1 MWYKNAIIYL
11 LPDGWQL
18 EAGFAEKLEQAAF
31 TPCMGL
37 DWFSEGFAAPAPF
50 SPELVFPADHTQR
63 IALRRQERVL
73 PTRKTAP
80 CSKTYLLG
88 WTRTRRRY

>member
-37 DWFSEGFAAPAPF
+37 D
-50 SPELVFPADHTQR
+50 
-63 IALRRQERVL
+63 VL
-73 PTRKTAP
+73 IPD
-80 CSKTYLLG
+80 LMGLF
-88 WTRTRRRY
+88 

>member
-37 DWFSEGFAAPAPF
+37 EPNSTSKSTNWKNYD
-50 SPELVFPADHTQR
+50 TT
-63 IALRRQERVL
+63 IRQH
-73 PTRKTAP
+73 
-80 CSKTYLLG
+80 
-88 WTRTRRRY
+88 

>member
-37 DWFSEGFAAPAPF
+37 DWFSEGFAAPMPFAPD
-50 SPELVFPADHTQR
+50 LVFAAGRSQR
-63 IALRRQERVL
+63 VALKREEKVL
-73 PTRKTAP
+73 PGAVVRD
-80 CSKTYLLG
+80 LLAEKVAAI
-88 WTRTRRRY
+88 

>member
-1 MWYKNAIIYL
+1 MDLWYKNAIIYL

-37 DWFSEGFAAPAPF
+37 DWFTAKSITSTHGLKPVK
-50 SPELVFPADHTQR
+50 EL
-63 IALRRQERVL
+63 
-73 PTRKTAP
+73 
-80 CSKTYLLG
+80 
-88 WTRTRRRY
+88 